1 MKNKS
6 MLRVLALVVVLSM
19 IFTTA
24 VFATPGNKKV
34 RDEKSYKIA
43 VESLIQKEIMKG
55 NGHGDY
61 GLEGNVK
68 RGDVI
73 VMIVRAFN
81 IEITNEELGE
91 NFLDIAKDEYF
102 YGPVKAAKELGI
114 AKGDGKYFKPNKPVT
129 IQEAIWLIERA
140 EQLLDD
146 DLDIE
151 EEDLDVLFD
160 ENELNKFA
168 KRKDIALMLH
178 YMMTGENDYDEDEN
192 EDEDD
197 DDVEDDKIDDIKFEI
212 DEDEVLAFTS
222 ADNNLKD
229 SIEDILEDFDEDI
242 EYVKFDYPK
251 NGTLYYEYNANS
263 NEKDLVTKNTKYYLD
278 GTGNLLEKITFV
290 PKSDF
295 SGTVNISYYA
305 YDDEGE
311 YYSGKII
318 ITVVDDEDEDLAL
331 IKYTT
336 NENIV
341 KEFEEDL
348 DSNMDE
354 VKFVQPS
361 DKKGTL
367 YFDYNGDG
375 DLLDTKDVKASE
387 SDFYEDSEF
396 DNIVFV
402 PAQDFSGVVDIQYTA
417 KDGEDSYSG
426 IIRITVKE
434 VQEIKTMDGLEVDED
449 ENLVIDFEDE
459 LDGLTE
465 RGKIFTQ
472 TVFESI
478 DHVTFELPNQGK
490 LMIDLDG
497 DSDSYKNVVA
507 GTEYDID
514 DILNLKYVPE
524 DDSDSDNELVKINF
538 TAVDENKGDKEYNG
552 VIEITVVD

>member
-24 VFATPGNKKV
+24 AFATPGNKKV
-34 RDEKSYKIA
+34 RDEKNYKIA
-43 VESLIQKEIMKG
+43 VESLIEKEIMKG

-81 IEITNEELGE
+81 IQISNEELGE

-140 EQLLDD
+140 EQLVDD

-151 EEDLDVLFD
+151 EDDLDVLFD

-178 YMMTGENDYDEDEN
+178 YMMTGENDYEDDEDEG
-192 EDEDD
+192 E
-197 DDVEDDKIDDIKFEI
+197 VEDDEIDDIKFKI
-212 DEDEVLAFTS
+212 DEDEVLPFTS
-222 ADNNLKD
+222 TDNNFKD
-229 SIEDILEDFDEDI
+229 SIEDILEDFNSDI

-263 NEKDLVTKNTKYYLD
+263 NENDLVTENTKYYLD
-278 GTGNLLEKITFV
+278 GSGNLLEKITFV

-295 SGTVNISYYA
+295 SGTVNVSYHA
-305 YDDEGE
+305 YDDDGKH
-311 YYSGKII
+311 YSGKII
-318 ITVVDDEDEDLAL
+318 ITVVDDGHEDLAL

-336 NENIV
+336 NENTA
-341 KEFEEDL
+341 KEFEDDL

-387 SDFYEDSEF
+387 SNFYDDSEF

-426 IIRITVKE
+426 MIRITVKE
-434 VQEIKTMDGLEVDED
+434 VQEIKTLKLSVDED
-449 ENLVIDFEDE
+449 EDLVIDFKDE

-472 TVFESI
+472 TVFDSI
-478 DHVTFELPNQGK
+478 DYVTFELPDQGK

-507 GTEYDID
+507 GTEYKLNK
-514 DILNLKYVPE
+514 ILNLKYVPV
-524 DDSDSDNELVKINF
+524 DDSNGDDELVTINF
-538 TAVDENKGDKEYNG
+538 TAVDEDKADKEYNG
-552 VIEITVVD
+552 VIEIKVID